1 MFLFFILKKALK
13 KLGKKIILVVD
24 QMIISKNIPNL
35 LLWKKKSCD
44 IKCMGWASC
53 CKNKGV
59 ECLPEVF

>member
-44 IKCMGWASC
+44 IKCMGWA
-53 CKNKGV
+53 
-59 ECLPEVF
+59 